1 MEVYLPPDESELF
14 KYVCLDQKVL
24 FQIMKGVQAFIF
36 EQPCPCSSLPAG
48 LLPLCSQS
56 TFPFQVLSCSGAF
69 AGVSSLLP
77 PTGIEGNEP
86 FHHRLGANF
95 WNQWKS
101 FLPLALLGVS
111 LPTPRLPPFKGIKSS
126 FRVSPFWIPNKRG
139 MARACP
145 LFLCFWPAQFLYDL
159 VPQNWGHLI
168 QGNVNNWKSGLGK
181 DSLRWVSQPW
191 LP

>member
-56 TFPFQVLSCSGAF
+56 PFPFQVLSCSSAF

-95 WNQWKS
+95 
-101 FLPLALLGVS
+101 
-111 LPTPRLPPFKGIKSS
+111 
-126 FRVSPFWIPNKRG
+126 
-139 MARACP
+139 
-145 LFLCFWPAQFLYDL
+145 
-159 VPQNWGHLI
+159 
-168 QGNVNNWKSGLGK
+168 
-181 DSLRWVSQPW
+181 
-191 LP
+191 